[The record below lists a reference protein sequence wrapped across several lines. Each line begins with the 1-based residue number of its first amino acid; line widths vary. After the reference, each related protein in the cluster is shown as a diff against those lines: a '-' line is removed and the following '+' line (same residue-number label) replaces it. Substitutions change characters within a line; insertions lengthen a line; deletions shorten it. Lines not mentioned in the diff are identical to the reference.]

1 MSTMKT
7 DMTMDNNTTISE
19 EDICQ
24 NGQTIQLPAEIHYLE
39 TFNGDNNE
47 EDYEDDDQERNS
59 VELSSSENT
68 FFSDSLRQYFR
79 EIGKYPLL
87 DQAEEISLGKRIELG
102 DMMAKQNL
110 VNSNLR
116 LVVSIAKY
124 YSGNGRSL
132 QDLIQEGNLGLLKA
146 TERYDYRQG
155 FRFSTYATWW
165 IRQSITRAIADKG
178 RTIRIPVHMCEKVNQ
193 YRKVVSQLIQ
203 QLGREPVDREVADEM
218 GISEERINELRM
230 IILDPVSIDRS
241 VGDDEENNTMVDFIS
256 DLTTAS
262 PEKAV
267 EQVMLRKNIEKA
279 LCVLT
284 EKERVII
291 RLRFGLVE
299 DCRAHTLE
307 EVGKMFHV
315 TRERVRQ
322 IEAAALRKLRQR
334 SCSQLLDGYI

>member
-39 TFNGDNNE
+39 TFNGDDN
-47 EDYEDDDQERNS
+47 EDDDQERNS

-102 DMMAKQNL
+102 DMMAKQDL

-230 IILDPVSIDRS
+230 IALDPVSIDRS
-241 VGDDEENNTMVDFIS
+241 VGDDEESTMVDFIP

-284 EKERVII
+284 EKERAII

-299 DCRAHTLE
+299 DCHAHTLE

-322 IEAAALRKLRQR
+322 IEAAALRKLR
-334 SCSQLLDGYI
+334 